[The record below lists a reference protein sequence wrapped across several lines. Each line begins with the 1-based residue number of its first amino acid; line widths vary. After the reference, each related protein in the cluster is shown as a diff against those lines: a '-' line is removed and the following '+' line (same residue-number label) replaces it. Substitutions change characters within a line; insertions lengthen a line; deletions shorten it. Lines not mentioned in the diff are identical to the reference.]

1 MKTGQQAYPV
11 KVTENGRYFVDQ
23 NGDPAFWLG
32 NTQWQIFREY
42 TLKEVRII
50 LKNVKSKGFN
60 VIQAMLLGV
69 EGPVHPNVYGEMPWL
84 NNDPAKPNEAYF
96 ENVDSII
103 QLAREIGLIF
113 SMTLYHRRFGDH
125 MNLKNARPWAKWIA
139 ERYRDVPNI
148 IWSMTPVANQEYVP
162 LLRQLAA
169 GLQEGDNGFHIITFK
184 PDPAP
189 YSSSFIHGENW
200 LAFNS
205 IQTWK
210 DVRLIYPMV
219 TNDYSLKPVKPV
231 VMAEGAYEEG
241 TEYGFEV
248 TPLWIRRQAYYS
260 YLAGGHHSYG
270 HNDSWRVLPTW
281 KDALDAPGACQMGVL
296 ERIFL
301 GRKEWWN
308 LVPDQAVFASGGQT
322 KGDVLNLA
330 ARHRNGEWIMV
341 YSASKT
347 SFSINMNR
355 IEGDEVSAFWIDPRT
370 GDAAF
375 IDSFPNRGVKSFS
388 TPYEWEDAILILE
401 TTD

>member
-1 MKTGQQAYPV
+1 
-11 KVTENGRYFVDQ
+11 
-23 NGDPAFWLG
+23 
-32 NTQWQIFREY
+32 
-42 TLKEVRII
+42 
-50 LKNVKSKGFN
+50 
-60 VIQAMLLGV
+60 
-69 EGPVHPNVYGEMPWL
+69 
-84 NNDPAKPNEAYF
+84 
-96 ENVDSII
+96 
-103 QLAREIGLIF
+103 
-113 SMTLYHRRFGDH
+113 
-125 MNLKNARPWAKWIA
+125 
-139 ERYRDVPNI
+139 
-148 IWSMTPVANQEYVP
+148 VP

-189 YSSSFIHGENW
+189 YSSSFIHGESW
-200 LAFNS
+200 LAFNQ

-210 DVRLIYPMV
+210 DVPLIYPMV

-241 TEYGFEV
+241 TEYGFDV

-281 KDALDAPGACQMGVL
+281 RDALDAPGASQMSVL
-296 ERIFL
+296 KRIFL

-308 LVPDQAVFASGGQT
+308 LVPDQAVSASGGQT

-347 SFSINMNR
+347 SFSINMNK
-355 IEGDEVSAFWIDPRT
+355 IEGDEVNAFWVDPKT
-370 GDAAF
+370 GDATF

-401 TTD
+401 TPD